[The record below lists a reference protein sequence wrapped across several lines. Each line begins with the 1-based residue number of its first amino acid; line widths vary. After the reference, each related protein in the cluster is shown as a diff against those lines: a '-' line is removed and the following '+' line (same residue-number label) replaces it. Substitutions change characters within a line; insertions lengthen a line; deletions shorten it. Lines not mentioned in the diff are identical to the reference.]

1 MSNLDK
7 NFLFS
12 MSVAPFWHCGR
23 TIRGN
28 SIHTAAALS
37 IVFVMALWHWGIS
50 VLGVAGLS
58 ALVSM
63 LTEEFW
69 NKVMGRHSTLNDGT
83 AFVSGLLLACLLPAN
98 APFWLVII
106 GAFCAITFGKMAFGG
121 YGANPV
127 STVCVGWAMIFIS
140 FPIYMDA
147 NAMLL
152 QTDFID
158 PLVRLKYFGPDFMT
172 NSVSVTDLLLGKQIG
187 GLGAAQILGIILGG
201 IYLIAKGVIR
211 MEIVVFFVIGVL
223 LLGGILNI
231 YNPELYVNPFY
242 HLLTGSTLFCTFF
255 LATEPSSAPDR
266 AIGMRLYG
274 LLGGMLVVVIRTYG
288 IYTDGAPFAVMLINL
303 LSPYFAMIQPKPFG
317 VKE

>member
-23 TIRGN
+23 TIQGN
-28 SIHTAAALS
+28 SIHTIVAL
-37 IVFVMALWHWGIS
+37 VLVLAMALWHFGIS
-50 VLGVAGLS
+50 VLGVVGLS

-69 NKVMGRHSTLNDGT
+69 NKVMGRHSTLGDGT
-83 AFVSGLLLACLLPAN
+83 AFVSGVLLACLLPAN
-98 APFWLVII
+98 APFWLVMI

-140 FPIYMDA
+140 FPIYMDP

-172 NSVSVTDLLLGKQIG
+172 NSVSMTDLLLGNQIG
-187 GLGAAQILGIILGG
+187 GLGAVQNLGIILGG

-231 YNPELYVNPFY
+231 YNPNLYVNPFY
-242 HLLTGSTLFCTFF
+242 HLLTGSTLFCAFF
-255 LATEPSSAPDR
+255 LATEPASAPDR

>member
-28 SIHTAAALS
+28 SIHTGIALVLV
-37 IVFVMALWHWGIS
+37 IAMALWHWGIS
-50 VLGVAGLS
+50 VIGVVGLS
-58 ALVSM
+58 AFVAL

-69 NKVMGRHSTLNDGT
+69 NKVMERHSTWNDGT
-83 AFVSGLLLACLLPAN
+83 ALVSGVLLACLLPAT

-106 GAFCAITFGKMAFGG
+106 AAFCAITFGKMAFGG

-127 STVCVGWAMIFIS
+127 STVCVGWAMVFVS
-140 FPIYMDA
+140 FPIYMDP

-158 PLVRLKYFGPDFMT
+158 PLVRLKYFGPDFMEH
-172 NSVSVTDLLLGKQIG
+172 SVSFTDLLLGKQIG
-187 GLGAAQILGIILGG
+187 ALGASQNLAVILGG
-201 IYLIAKGVIR
+201 VYLLARGVIR
-211 MEIVVFFVIGVL
+211 MEVVISFIAGIL

-231 YNPELYVNPFY
+231 CSPEQYVNPFY
-242 HLLTGSTLFCTFF
+242 HLLTGTTLFCAFF
-255 LATEPSSAPDR
+255 LATDFACTPDR
-266 AIGMRLYG
+266 SIGMWLYG
-274 LLGGMLVVVIRTYG
+274 LIGGMLVVVIRTYG

-317 VKE
+317 VKQ

>member
-7 NFLFS
+7 KLLFS

-28 SIHTAAALS
+28 SIHTSIAL
-37 IVFVMALWHWGIS
+37 IAVLAMAVWHWGIS
-50 VLGVAGLS
+50 VLGVVGLS
-58 ALVSM
+58 ALFSM

-69 NKVMGRHSTLNDGT
+69 NKIMGRHSTLNDGT
-83 AFVSGLLLACLLPAN
+83 AFVSGILLACLLPAN
-98 APFWLVII
+98 APFWLVIL

-140 FPIYMDA
+140 FPIYMDP

-158 PLVRLKYFGPDFMT
+158 PLVRLKYFGPDFMV
-172 NSVSVTDLLLGKQIG
+172 NSISFTDLLLGRQIG
-187 GLGAAQILGIILGG
+187 GLGTVQNLGIILGG

-231 YNPELYVNPFY
+231 CNPELYVNPFY
-242 HLLTGSTLFCTFF
+242 HLLTGSTLFCAFF
-255 LATEPSSAPDR
+255 LATENASAPDR

-274 LLGGMLVVVIRTYG
+274 LAGGMLVVLIRTYG
-288 IYTDGAPFAVMLINL
+288 IYTDGAPFAIMLINL

>member
-7 NFLFS
+7 KLLFS

-28 SIHTAAALS
+28 SIHTSIAL
-37 IVFVMALWHWGIS
+37 IAVLAKAVWQWGIS
-50 VLGVAGLS
+50 VLGVVGLS
-58 ALVSM
+58 ALFSM

-69 NKVMGRHSTLNDGT
+69 NKIMGRHSTLNDGT
-83 AFVSGLLLACLLPAN
+83 AFVSGILLACLLPAN
-98 APFWLVII
+98 APFWLVIL

-140 FPIYMDA
+140 FPIYMDP

-158 PLVRLKYFGPDFMT
+158 PLVRLKYFGPDFMV
-172 NSVSVTDLLLGKQIG
+172 NSISFTDLLLGRQIG
-187 GLGAAQILGIILGG
+187 GLGTVQNLGIILGG

-231 YNPELYVNPFY
+231 CNPELYVNPFY
-242 HLLTGSTLFCTFF
+242 HLLTGSTLFCAFF
-255 LATEPSSAPDR
+255 LATENASAPDR

-274 LLGGMLVVVIRTYG
+274 LAGGMLVVLIRTYG
-288 IYTDGAPFAVMLINL
+288 IYTDGAPFAIMLINL

-317 VKE
+317 VKQ

>member
-28 SIHTAAALS
+28 SIHTAAALL
-37 IVFVMALWHWGIS
+37 VVLVMALWHWGIS
-50 VLGVAGLS
+50 VLGVMGLS
-58 ALVSM
+58 ALISM

-83 AFVSGLLLACLLPAN
+83 AFISGLLLACLLPAN
-98 APFWLVII
+98 APFWLVMI

-127 STVCVGWAMIFIS
+127 STVCVGWAMIFVS
-140 FPIYMDA
+140 FPIYMDP

-187 GLGAAQILGIILGG
+187 GLGAVQILGVILGG

-223 LLGGILNI
+223 LSGGILNI
-231 YNPELYVNPFY
+231 CHPELYVNPFY
-242 HLLTGSTLFCTFF
+242 HLLTGSTLFCAFF
-255 LATEPSSAPDR
+255 LATEPASAPDR

-274 LLGGMLVVVIRTYG
+274 LLGGILVVVIRTYG

>member
-7 NFLFS
+7 KLLFS

-28 SIHTAAALS
+28 SIHTSIAL
-37 IVFVMALWHWGIS
+37 IVVIAMAVWHWGIS
-50 VLGVAGLS
+50 VLGVVGLS
-58 ALVSM
+58 ALFSM

-69 NKVMGRHSTLNDGT
+69 NKIMGRHSTLNDGT
-83 AFVSGLLLACLLPAN
+83 AFVSGVLLACLLPAN

-127 STVCVGWAMIFIS
+127 STVCVGWAMIFVS
-140 FPIYMDA
+140 FPIYMDP

-158 PLVRLKYFGPDFMT
+158 PLVRLKYFGPDFMV
-172 NSVSVTDLLLGKQIG
+172 NSVSFTDLLLGKQIG
-187 GLGAAQILGIILGG
+187 GLGSVQNLGIILGG
-201 IYLIAKGVIR
+201 IYLIATGVIR

-223 LLGGILNI
+223 LLGGILNM

-242 HLLTGSTLFCTFF
+242 HLLTGSTLFCAFF
-255 LATEPSSAPDR
+255 LATECASAPDR
-266 AIGMRLYG
+266 AMGMRLYG
-274 LLGGMLVVVIRTYG
+274 LMGGILVVVIRTYG

-303 LSPYFAMIQPKPFG
+303 LSPYFALIQPKPFG

>member
-23 TIRGN
+23 TIQGN
-28 SIHTAAALS
+28 SIHTAAALV
-37 IVFVMALWHWGIS
+37 IVLAMALWHWGIS

-83 AFVSGLLLACLLPAN
+83 AFVTGLLLACLLPAN
-98 APFWLVII
+98 APFWLVAI

-127 STVCVGWAMIFIS
+127 STVCVGWAMIFVS
-140 FPIYMDA
+140 FPIYMDP

-158 PLVRLKYFGPDFMT
+158 PLVRLKYFGPDFLT

-187 GLGAAQILGIILGG
+187 GLGAVQNLGIILGG

-223 LLGGILNI
+223 LFGGILNI
-231 YNPELYVNPFY
+231 YNPDLYVNPFY
-242 HLLTGSTLFCTFF
+242 HLLTGSTLFCAFF
-255 LATEPSSAPDR
+255 LATEPASAPDR

>member
-7 NFLFS
+7 KILFS

-28 SIHTAAALS
+28 SIHTVTAL
-37 IVFVMALWHWGIS
+37 VLVLAMAVWHWGIS
-50 VLGVAGLS
+50 VLGVAALS

-69 NKVMGRHSTLNDGT
+69 NKVMGRRSTLDDGT
-83 AFVSGLLLACLLPAN
+83 AFVSGLLLACLLPAD

-127 STVCVGWAMIFIS
+127 STVCVGWAMIFVS
-140 FPIYMDA
+140 FPIYMDP

-172 NSVSVTDLLLGKQIG
+172 NSVSMTDLLLGKQIG
-187 GLGAAQILGIILGG
+187 GLGAVQNLGIILGG

-211 MEIVVFFVIGVL
+211 MEIVVFFIIGVL
-223 LLGGILNI
+223 LFGGILNI
-231 YNPELYVNPFY
+231 YNPDLYVNPFY
-242 HLLTGSTLFCTFF
+242 HLLTGSTLFCAFF
-255 LATEPSSAPDR
+255 LATEPASAPDR